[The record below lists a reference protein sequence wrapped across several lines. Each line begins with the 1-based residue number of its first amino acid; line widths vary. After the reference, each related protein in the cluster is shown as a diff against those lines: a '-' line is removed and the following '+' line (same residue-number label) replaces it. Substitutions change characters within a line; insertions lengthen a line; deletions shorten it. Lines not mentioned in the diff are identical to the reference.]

1 MLTTLFSKK
10 VVGLLLTSSTC
21 DVYCIYFKNIK
32 NIVLSALFD
41 FWAFVYKQFILGF
54 DISSCFDMLP
64 VVSFLLVLI
73 SVCLWN
79 RQLY

>member
-21 DVYCIYFKNIK
+21 DFYCIYFKNIK

-41 FWAFVYKQFILGF
+41 FWAFVYKQFILCF

-64 VVSFLLVLI
+64 VVSFFLVLI